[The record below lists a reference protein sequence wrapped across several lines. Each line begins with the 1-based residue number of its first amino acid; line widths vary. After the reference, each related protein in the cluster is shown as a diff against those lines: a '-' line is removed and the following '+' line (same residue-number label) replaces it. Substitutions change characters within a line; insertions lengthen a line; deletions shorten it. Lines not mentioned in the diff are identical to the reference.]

1 MRRTSI
7 WIQLVIGWLPVWA
20 LYFTLIYVMHQ
31 PARPLFAA
39 LAALRAIVPA
49 ALLGLLVHRFAKR
62 FPWPR
67 PFRVS
72 FVLLHL
78 VAAVTYALSWVA
90 SVSVVESLIRL
101 RLALVVGPGF
111 TPFFVLGIW
120 LYVMVAGVSY
130 SQEATERV
138 ARAEATAARA
148 QLAALRSQLHPHF
161 IFNALHTV
169 VQLIPREP
177 VRAAEAA
184 EQVAQLL
191 RTVIE
196 EDRDVITL
204 REEWQFVARYLDIER
219 IRFGDRLD
227 VDVRISDAALTAMV
241 PSFSLQT
248 LVENAVQHGATPR
261 VEATRIAV
269 SADVAGGALTLRVR
283 DDGTGV
289 DPNSVRGTSGTG
301 LSRLRERIAALYGTS
316 ANLAIDTAR
325 DNGFAATLTIRLG
338 GAHGRDDAE

>member
-1 MRRTSI
+1 MRRASI

-20 LYFTLIYVMHQ
+20 LYFTLLYVMHE
-31 PARPLFAA
+31 ARPLVAA

-49 ALLGLLVHRFAKR
+49 ALLGLLVSRFARR

-78 VAAVTYALSWVA
+78 AAAVTYSLSWVL
-90 SVSVVESLIRL
+90 SVSVVESLLRL
-101 RLALVVGPGF
+101 RVALVVGPGF

-130 SQEATERV
+130 SQEATERA
-138 ARAEATAARA
+138 ARAEAAAARA

-177 VRAAEAA
+177 ARAADAA
-184 EQVAQLL
+184 ERVAQLL
-191 RTVIE
+191 RTVVE

-204 REEWQFVARYLDIER
+204 REEWQFVERYVEIER
-219 IRFGDRLD
+219 IRFGDRLV
-227 VDVRISDAALTAMV
+227 VDVQISEAALAATV
-241 PSFSLQT
+241 PSFALQT
-248 LVENAVQHGATPR
+248 LVENAVQHGAAPR
-261 VEATRIAV
+261 VELTRIEV
-269 SADVAGGALTLRVR
+269 SADVAGDAVTLRVR
-283 DDGTGV
+283 DDGVGAAP
-289 DPNSVRGTSGTG
+289 DSVRSTGGTG
-301 LSRLRERIAALYGTS
+301 LSRLRERIAVLYGSS
-316 ANLAIDTAR
+316 AKLAMESASGR
-325 DNGFAATLTIRLG
+325 GFTATLTIPL
-338 GAHGRDDAE
+338 AAARDDGE